1 MITSTK
7 MIGLKEFRTNITT
20 LWKTA
25 QKKGIRYIVMHHS
38 RPVFEVN
45 PVMDD
50 DILTKLAT
58 DIAEAREQAKRGH
71 VHTQAAVLKRL
82 GHKQN
87 KKR

>member
-1 MITSTK
+1 MITTTTK

-45 PVMDD
+45 PVSND
-50 DILTKLAT
+50 DILIKLAS
-58 DIAEAREQAKRGH
+58 DVASAR
-71 VHTQAAVLKRL
+71 QAAKQGQVYTQEEVFKRL
-82 GHKQN
+82 GL
-87 KKR
+87 

>member
-1 MITSTK
+1 MTTK
-7 MIGLKEFRTNITT
+7 TIGLKDFRTNITT

-58 DIAEAREQAKRGH
+58 DIADARLAAKQGR

-82 GHKQN
+82 GL
-87 KKR
+87 